1 MSGNHNERPGGEF
14 VLYQTEDGQNR
25 IQCQLVD
32 GTIWLSQMQ
41 MGELFQRSKQ
51 TISEHLQNIFE
62 EDELREDSVVR
73 NFRTTAADGKDYDV
87 THYALEAIIAVGMR
101 VVRVLNL
108 RTGKHVDVQTTPKG
122 YVADEP
128 PSNAALTER
137 GDVFCQG
144 FAPQIPAVKSV
155 FCPFHFWPLFPVDRS
170 NLFQLCLQRRP
181 PLRASR

>member
-73 NFRTTAADGKDYDV
+73 NFRTTAADGKDYGH
-87 THYALEAIIAVGMR
+87 T
-101 VVRVLNL
+101 
-108 RTGKHVDVQTTPKG
+108 
-122 YVADEP
+122 
-128 PSNAALTER
+128 
-137 GDVFCQG
+137 
-144 FAPQIPAVKSV
+144 
-155 FCPFHFWPLFPVDRS
+155 
-170 NLFQLCLQRRP
+170 
-181 PLRASR
+181 LRAGSHHRRWHAGCSGFESQNRKAC